1 MVGMES
7 PTAMTLVRSDH
18 LVPPSIPS
26 RTFVRGLCLAAGFF
40 CLAASLASPPAAAAE
55 PKRVLLLHSFGPG
68 VKPWSDYSDAIRVEL
83 GRQSRW
89 PLDLLEHSLV
99 TARFSDPR
107 LEAASVEYLSALF
120 AERRLDLIVSV
131 GAPAAG
137 FVQRHRHKL
146 FPTTPMLLT
155 VVDQRRVQY
164 SALNANDTVVAV
176 AIDYLGAFE
185 NILRLLPDT
194 KTVAVVVGSSPIE
207 KFWKEAIGNEVKPL
221 TDRIALKW
229 YDHLSFEDILKDAAA
244 LPPRSAIFWELMV
257 VDAAGVAHEEGR
269 ALTRLHAVA
278 RAPIF
283 SYTDA
288 FFGREIVG
296 GPHVPVGEVGR
307 RTGEVAVRILGGEAA
322 GGIKVPPVGFGTPKF
337 DFREMQRWG
346 ISESLLPPGSEVHF
360 RVSNPWERY
369 RWQILAAV
377 YALLA
382 QGALILWLLYE
393 RWKRLRSEA
402 AAHELSGRL
411 IHAQE
416 DERARLAREL
426 HDDVT
431 QRLGLLAIEA
441 GREERKLSTAVASP
455 MRSMR
460 EGLVRLSEDVHA
472 LSYRLHPSV
481 LEDLGL
487 IEALK
492 SECERFSRT
501 CTTVLKID
509 LPALPYNPRRE
520 VALCLFRIAQ
530 EALRNIARHAG
541 ASRAEVSLRH
551 RGGALELTVRD
562 DGVGFD
568 PQDRSRRVS
577 LGLASMRQRA
587 LLLGGTVKVESFL
600 GRGTA
605 IIASIPLKEDERESP
620 ARAAG

>member
-1 MVGMES
+1 MPLRACAG
-7 PTAMTLVRSDH
+7 
-18 LVPPSIPS
+18 
-26 RTFVRGLCLAAGFF
+26 GLCLALGFLF
-40 CLAASLASPPAAAAE
+40 PAASLASPPAAAAE

-99 TARFSDPR
+99 TARFSDAR
-107 LEAASVEYLSALF
+107 LEAASVEYLGALF

-131 GAPAAG
+131 GAPAAA
-137 FVQRHRHKL
+137 FVQKHRHNL

-164 SALNANDTVVAV
+164 STLTANDTVVAV
-176 AIDYLGAFE
+176 AIDYLAAFK

-207 KFWKEAIGNEVKPL
+207 KFWKEAIGNEVRPL

-229 YDHLSFEDILKDAAA
+229 WDRLSFEDILKDAAA

-257 VDAAGVAHEEGR
+257 VDAAGVAHEEGK
-269 ALTRLHAVA
+269 ALARLHAVA
-278 RAPIF
+278 NAPIF

-337 DFREMQRWG
+337 DFREMQRWD

-369 RWQILAAV
+369 RWQIVATV
-377 YALLA
+377 YVFLA
-382 QGALILWLLYE
+382 QGMLILWLFYE
-393 RWKRLRSEA
+393 RRKRRRSEA

-431 QRLGLLAIEA
+431 QRLALLAIEA
-441 GREERKLSTAVASP
+441 GREERKLPIAGESP

-487 IEALK
+487 VEALK
-492 SECERFSRT
+492 SECERFSHSCPT
-501 CTTVLKID
+501 HVKLDAPD
-509 LPALPYNPRRE
+509 LPQNPKRD

-541 ASRAEVSLRH
+541 AARAEVSLR
-551 RGGALELTVRD
+551 RRDASLELTVRD

-568 PQDRSRRVS
+568 PAAQRQRVS
-577 LGLASMRQRA
+577 LGLAGMRQRA
-587 LLLGGTVKVESFL
+587 SLLGGTVTVDSRP
-600 GRGTA
+600 GQGTA
-605 IIASIPLKEDERESP
+605 VAASIPLKEDERESP